1 MKFLIL
7 IQICAVFAQIAP
19 NNRGYY
25 WRDYKY
31 KIPEDAVS
39 CGKDSTGG
47 ETYIGQAYVHIDGI
61 IVAQIFPAAKEIFVS
76 SYGLKKATMAVKIL
90 CSKNKDKFE
99 WLRTNSKYFHVN
111 VTDRNPVIG
120 GFNHRELHKGMLHIG
135 RVVHHVEARI
145 GSVDGFLENAKMN
158 YVHGTTIQ
166 TADDFEVLLYNTK
179 DDYEIKL

>member
-7 IQICAVFAQIAP
+7 IQVWTVFAQVGP

-31 KIPEDAVS
+31 KVPEDAVS
-39 CGKDSTGG
+39 CGKDSNGQ
-47 ETYIGQAYVHIDGI
+47 ETYVGQAYIHNDGV
-61 IVAQIFPAAKEIFVS
+61 IVVQIFPAAKEIFAA

-90 CSKNKDKFE
+90 CAKSRDKFA

-120 GFNHRELHKGMLHIG
+120 GFNHRELQKGILHVG

-145 GSVDGFLENAKMN
+145 GSIDGFLENAKMN
-158 YVHGTTIQ
+158 YVHGTTLQ
-166 TADDFEVLLYNTK
+166 AADDFEVLLYNDK
-179 DDYEIKL
+179 DDERIV